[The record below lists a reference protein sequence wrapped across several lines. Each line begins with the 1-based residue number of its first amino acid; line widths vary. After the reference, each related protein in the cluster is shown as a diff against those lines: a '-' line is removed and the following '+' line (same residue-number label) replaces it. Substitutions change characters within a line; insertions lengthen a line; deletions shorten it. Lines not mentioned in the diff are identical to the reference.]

1 MDAIKKYIIAG
12 TVYMT
17 ITGILMH
24 FLYDLT
30 GKNLIIG
37 FIAPISESTWEHIK
51 LLFFPGLSWVLYTYY
66 RFKYIYRGIL
76 SPLLLGL
83 ITGCISIPVLFYS
96 YSGILGFHMLV
107 LDILTFFAAI
117 FLMFWIICHTLSSST
132 LHRHENVLIFAVIL
146 LLTAFLTFTYFP
158 PNLGIFKSPVA

>member
-30 GKNLIIG
+30 GKNQIIG

-51 LLFFPGLSWVLYTYY
+51 LLFFPGLFWVLYTYY
-66 RFKYIYRGIL
+66 RLKHIYRGIL

-96 YSGILGFHMLV
+96 YSGILGFHMFV

-117 FLMFWIICHTLSSST
+117 VLMFWIICHTLSSST
-132 LHRHENVLIFAVIL
+132 LPKHENALIFAVIL
-146 LLTAFLTFTYFP
+146 LLAAFLTFTYFP
-158 PNLGIFKSPVA
+158 PNLGIFKPPVA